1 MGRIVNPLQRFLR
14 LFVETGA
21 RWKSS
26 PGLPLIACLF
36 VYLLLFYAVKKP
48 FQRAV
53 SVSVASS
60 LVIRTDICLQVPQRP
75 SLCGLGLERMEAFPE
90 DNVIWFLIVFVH
102 FLAFVLLYAQSF
114 MAGGGSWLR
123 GLNAALLAFF
133 QLSLALEEVPRLDGV
148 KCRFWNLPY
157 PFESWGWKVLFA
169 VTEYVWEGYLFLA
182 FAALAGGTGL
192 ALALKK
198 RGSGAS
204 SGQKGS
210 SSLASAQSL
219 LGRVFLA
226 FWLVVPALVLACV
239 AWGAGKPVVHGFAI
253 PQVDASRCPVLWAE
267 EPCLAGLIELALLVF
282 LGAWLGV
289 WVWVGGPSVGA
300 LGVFLLACWGM
311 MVGLFGFFGW
321 PWLDL
326 GLFGFFLG
334 EYPWPLAKNQPLWL
348 ALAGLCWLGASWV
361 LARSPRRAESR

>member
-1 MGRIVNPLQRFLR
+1 MAYIFGPLRKILG
-14 LFVETGA
+14 LFRETGA
-21 RWKSS
+21 RWKSF
-26 PGLPLIACLF
+26 PGLPLIACLL
-36 VYLLLFYAVKKP
+36 VYLLLFYAVKNP

-53 SVSVASS
+53 NVAGS
-60 LVIRTDICLQVPQRP
+60 LIIRTDICLQVPERP
-75 SLCGLGLERMEAFPE
+75 SWCGLSLTRMEAFPE
-90 DNVIWFLIVFVH
+90 NNVFCFLILFVH
-102 FLAFVLLYAQSF
+102 FLAFILLYAQSF

-123 GLNAALLAFF
+123 VLSAALLAVFHFF
-133 QLSLALEEVPRLDGV
+133 LAAEHPFTLKGAKCPIDYIGFRNSSLVSNFVR
-148 KCRFWNLPY
+148 
-157 PFESWGWKVLFA
+157 A
-169 VTEYVWEGYLFLA
+169 VSEYIWEGYLLLA
-182 FAALAGGTGL
+182 LAALAGGTGL

-198 RGSGAS
+198 TGRGGS
-204 SGQKGS
+204 SGQKES
-210 SSLASAQSL
+210 SALTSAQAL
-219 LGRVFLA
+219 LARVFLA
-226 FWLVVPALVLACV
+226 FWLAVPALVLACV

-289 WVWVGGPSVGA
+289 WMWVGGPSVGA
-300 LGVFLLACWGM
+300 FGVFLLACWGM
-311 MVGLFGFFGW
+311 MVGLFGFFAW

-361 LARSPRRAESR
+361 LARSARRAESR

>member
-1 MGRIVNPLQRFLR
+1 VEKLSRAAAHSLPFG
-14 LFVETGA
+14 LFA
-21 RWKSS
+21 
-26 PGLPLIACLF
+26 A
-36 VYLLLFYAVKKP
+36 FYAVKRP

-53 SVSVASS
+53 SVAVASS
-60 LVIRTDICLQVPQRP
+60 LIIRTDICLQVPQRP
-75 SLCGLGLERMEAFPE
+75 SFCGLGLERMEAFPE
-90 DNVIWFLIVFVH
+90 DNVIWFLVLFLH

-114 MAGGGSWLR
+114 MAGGGFWLR

-133 QLSLALEEVPRLDGV
+133 QLSLALEKVPQLGGV

-157 PFESWGWKVLFA
+157 PLESWGWKVLFA
-169 VTEYVWEGYLFLA
+169 VTEYVWDGYLFLA

-198 RGSGAS
+198 GRKGAS
-204 SGQKGS
+204 SAQKES

-219 LGRVFLA
+219 VARVFLV
-226 FWLVVPALVLACV
+226 FWLAVPALVLACV

-289 WVWVGGPSVGA
+289 WMWVGGPSVGA
-300 LGVFLLACWGM
+300 FGVFLLACWGM
-311 MVGLFGFFGW
+311 MVGLFGFFAW

-361 LARSPRRAESR
+361 LARSARRAESR